1 MQCVQNKRS
10 QKNQGVRRG
19 SAATR
24 LARWRDAGNGAR
36 MLRGLLMAGVAAILM
51 KSVTAMAPS
60 VSAAELAPIAV
71 SLVVQET
78 CEIRSSAAIQATAS
92 VTCLHG
98 AARAIERSPVDPTQ
112 PLSTLESAAQPA
124 LAAVLTVAF

>member
-1 MQCVQNKRS
+1 MV
-10 QKNQGVRRG
+10 RG
-19 SAATR
+19 S
-24 LARWRDAGNGAR
+24 
-36 MLRGLLMAGVAAILM
+36 LMAAVAVILM

-60 VSAAELAPIAV
+60 ASAAELAPIAV

-78 CEIRSSAAIQATAS
+78 CEIRSSPAIQATAS

-112 PLSTLESAAQPA
+112 PLSTLESTAQTTPP
-124 LAAVLTVAF
+124 AVLTVAF